1 MVQRDNTPNQISS
14 SGGNKLLLRSQKR
27 ASEVLSKIKAEAEQ
41 FTPDDVAFLKGLPSM
56 IMQNGLGQVIAF
68 MVVKSKDKENEKSA
82 GSKSKKNYAKINKIL
97 CELVGLGSDPVK
109 GLENIIQESDLAR
122 YRRYQQEAIEYA
134 AWMKKF
140 AIAFA
145 KEDRKEKGS

>member
-1 MVQRDNTPNQISS
+1 MAQQSSIPSQNSS
-14 SGGNKLLLRSQKR
+14 SGGNKRPSRSQRR
-27 ASEVLSKIKAEAEQ
+27 ALEVLSKIKAQAEQ

-56 IMQNGLGQVIAF
+56 IMQNGLGQAIAF
-68 MVVKSKDKENEKSA
+68 MVVKTKDKENERRS
-82 GSKSKKNYAKINKIL
+82 GGQSKKNYAMINRIL
-97 CELVGLGSDPVK
+97 CELVGLGNDPVK
-109 GLENIIQESDLAR
+109 ALENIVQTTDLSK

-145 KEDRKEKGS
+145 KEEPKKKGS